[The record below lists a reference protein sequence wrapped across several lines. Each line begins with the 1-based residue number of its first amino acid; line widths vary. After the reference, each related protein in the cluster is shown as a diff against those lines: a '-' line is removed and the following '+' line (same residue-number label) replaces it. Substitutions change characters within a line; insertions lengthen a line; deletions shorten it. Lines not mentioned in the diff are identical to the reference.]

1 MVDDG
6 GKAGVLA
13 VVAAI
18 GIVAGYL
25 GELQLIDRKIEHREL
40 KMRLLIGLPVN
51 GSLERSLFGRADER
65 RGEVNEKRA
74 GRHDAGAD
82 RGQKGAVDAAGK
94 ADGNASVCQKQLLE
108 LCEFVL
114 KLLCRCGGV

>member
-1 MVDDG
+1 MVDDS

-13 VVAAI
+13 VVATV

-51 GSLERSLFGRADER
+51 GP
-65 RGEVNEKRA
+65 
-74 GRHDAGAD
+74 
-82 RGQKGAVDAAGK
+82 
-94 ADGNASVCQKQLLE
+94 
-108 LCEFVL
+108 L
-114 KLLCRCGGV
+114 K